1 MAVSPGSSGSALKV
15 PPHDLEAEIAVLG
28 GILVYPDSLSDVSSL
43 LSDDGGDFYT
53 EAHRIIYRRMLEL
66 EAKSEPIDVVTLGN
80 LLERKGELQKI
91 GGVETVA
98 NIINA
103 VSTSAGIVSYANIVR
118 DLSIRR
124 QLLFKCSEIA
134 EECFSGTDDT
144 KSLLD
149 KTENSILS
157 IKDQEKTNSIIPLK
171 EPILKVFDIMTKGSG
186 DDGSSTMFTGFK
198 KIDELTFGMQPSD
211 LIILAARPG
220 MGKTALGL
228 NIAYNAVKET
238 IKRGQPKAALIFS
251 LEMSNAALAAR
262 LLALDSEVSSSKFKK
277 DYNIGAT
284 DMDKLTDAAGRLSEM
299 PIFIDDSSGVQPLD
313 IKAKCRRLSRDND
326 IGLVVIDYLQL
337 MTINRKTDNRE
348 QEIAFISR
356 TLKGLAKEMNI
367 PVLALSQLN
376 RKSEEQR
383 RRPQLSDMRES
394 GAIEQ
399 DADII
404 MIINSGEKKSDKE
417 DDEYTQSIPR
427 EIVEVIIAKHRNG
440 PTGLARLVFH
450 KDISRFRSFIGEVEP

>member
-15 PPHDLEAEIAVLG
+15 PPHNLEAEIAVLG

-134 EECFSGTDDT
+134 EECFSGADDT

-149 KTENSILS
+149 KTEQSIFS
-157 IKDQEKTNSIIPLK
+157 IRDQQKSNQLISLDDAIHG
-171 EPILKVFDIMTKGSG
+171 VFTQLTSTVG
-186 DDGSSTMFTGFK
+186 DGGLTGMPTGFTD
-198 KIDELTFGMQPSD
+198 IDRLTLGMQPSD
-211 LIILAARPG
+211 LLILAARPSV
-220 MGKTALGL
+220 GKTALGL

-262 LLALDSEVSSSKFKK
+262 LLALDSEVTGLKLRGGYLGAK
-277 DYNIGAT
+277 D
-284 DMDKLTDAAGRLSEM
+284 MEKLTDAASRLSEM
-299 PIFIDDSSGVQPLD
+299 PIFIDDSTGVKPLD
-313 IKAKCRRLSRDND
+313 IKAKCRRISKENKL
-326 IGLVVIDYLQL
+326 GLVVIDYLQL
-337 MTINRKTDNRE
+337 MEGSRRSDSRE
-348 QEIAFISR
+348 QEIASISR

-376 RKSEEQR
+376 RKSEEQN
-383 RRPQLSDMRES
+383 RRPQLSDLRES

-399 DADII
+399 DADVI
-404 MIINSGEKKSDKE
+404 MFIHRERNQESE
-417 DDEYTQSIPR
+417 DIPR
-427 EIVEVIIAKHRNG
+427 DITEVIIAKQRNG
-440 PTGLARLVFH
+440 PTGTVKLLFQ
-450 KDISRFRSFIGEVEP
+450 KDISRFRSLAAGYEP